1 MLKFEPSYSSA
12 SQPTTYFDFSGRAF
26 DSSQAVGPC
35 ATPWTLDEDKAFKGN
50 FDGVENCCD
59 YDVCNFGRG
68 HCTSTVKSSYGF
80 KSYGGCGT
88 MGPIQGTSGVATGTT
103 MIYVSKEPSACADIV
118 PRDSPP
124 SPPPSNCMDTNPV
137 GAADSRGEAC
147 DTYNTWAGTIYDYCS
162 TGWFDDDDFEAA
174 NMCCGC
180 GGEDPTASGTPPS
193 LVELLNE
200 LRAGQA
206 LTALVLAVASIGA
219 GLLACAVGYGLGSYA

>member
-1 MLKFEPSYSSA
+1 MASRAMPHIVCSA
-12 SQPTTYFDFSGRAF
+12 P
-26 DSSQAVGPC
+26 
-35 ATPWTLDEDKAFKGN
+35 
-50 FDGVENCCD
+50 
-59 YDVCNFGRG
+59 
-68 HCTSTVKSSYGF
+68 YGF

-162 TGWFDDDDFEAA
+162 TGWFDDDDFEGVLRPLSRQRVKAHGESRIA
-174 NMCCGC
+174 SDGDNDGDVGRHERSSLGGSLHCGC
-180 GGEDPTASGTPPS
+180 GRANVLQRTS
-193 LVELLNE
+193 LH
-200 LRAGQA
+200 AGFRQ
-206 LTALVLAVASIGA
+206 
-219 GLLACAVGYGLGSYA
+219 